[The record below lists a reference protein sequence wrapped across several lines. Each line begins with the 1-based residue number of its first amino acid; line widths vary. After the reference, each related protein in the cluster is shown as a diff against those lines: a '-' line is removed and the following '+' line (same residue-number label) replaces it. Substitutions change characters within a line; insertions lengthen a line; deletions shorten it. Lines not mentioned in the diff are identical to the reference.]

1 MNLNEISDEVEA
13 CFESG
18 TVKPVVSDCV
28 YIIMSVLCTGDLSA
42 AKECLARMK
51 YFVNIEELLKEVLD
65 LPS

>member
-1 MNLNEISDEVEA
+1 MNLNKISDEVEA

-18 TVKPVVSDCV
+18 TMKPVYCDCV
-28 YIIMSVLCTGDLSA
+28 HIIGSVLCTGDLSA